1 MYEVWNA
8 YGSIQVRRQ
17 IIKLFIIIFHF
28 ISSCIIINLMRGI
41 QNLLLPFLLASRLA
55 DLVGFG
61 VAVATGMQ
69 YLENFPDRVYKS
81 MLIPLMMEDKRAGKI
96 Y

>member
-1 MYEVWNA
+1 MTYRCKVFT
-8 YGSIQVRRQ
+8 
-17 IIKLFIIIFHF
+17 LF
-28 ISSCIIINLMRGI
+28 
-41 QNLLLPFLLASRLA
+41 LLLVSRLA

-96 Y
+96 YQAPLFFSDLFVPSNSHRPGFFSICIQSPSVP